1 MREASKE
8 ELLKRIEKL
17 EKDITLSKESYKEAI
32 LRESRIADRCVE
44 LQAEIER
51 NSDAL
56 IHQGHTLRNAMNEID
71 KLKNIISIN
80 HQWHQDYD
88 DCSDYK
94 NSELFEMNTTFKVNS
109 SEGVGK

>member
-8 ELLKRIEKL
+8 ELLETILKL
-17 EKDITLSKESYKEAI
+17 EKERDDLKAE
-32 LRESRIADRCVE
+32 VE
-44 LQAEIER
+44 R
-51 NSDAL
+51 TSDAL

-109 SEGVGK
+109 SVGVGNESSSFKNMA